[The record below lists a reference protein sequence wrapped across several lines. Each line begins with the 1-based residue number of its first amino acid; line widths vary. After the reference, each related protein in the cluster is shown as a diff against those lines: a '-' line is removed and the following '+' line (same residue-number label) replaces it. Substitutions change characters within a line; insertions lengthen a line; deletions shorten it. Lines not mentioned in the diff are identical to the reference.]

1 MRFADDEPI
10 EDGDALLGDITE
22 MELKCGNSTFSY
34 MECIE
39 CDLAEEVCDDAD
51 LIVVEGGEVL
61 ECGRDCGIFLEH
73 IEDGSL
79 ELFIF
84 CCAAGECAWSHLAR
98 DFKPIVSIRVS
109 DIILEFQQLH
119 AYGTDVV
126 SYRSTCGEVT
136 ELEEE
141 SMVV

>member
-22 MELKCGNSTFSY
+22 MELECGNSTFSY

-51 LIVVEGGEVL
+51 LIVVEGGEVF
-61 ECGRDCGIFLEH
+61 ECDRQCGIFLEH
-73 IEDGSL
+73 VEVGGL

-84 CCAAGECAWSHLAR
+84 GRSAGECPRRHLAR
-98 DFKPIVSIRVS
+98 DFETIISIRVS
-109 DIILEFQQLH
+109 DIVFELKQVH
-119 AYGTDVV
+119 AYRTDVV
-126 SYRSTCGEVT
+126 GCRSTCGKVT
-136 ELEEE
+136 ELEKEP
-141 SMVV
+141 VIV